1 MKLKDDQKI
10 SLIYQATLRLIGRTG
25 IAGISMAAIAKEA
38 GLATGTLYTY
48 FESKEELITSL
59 FRESK
64 KRSTTQLFKGYEPTG
79 PFKVGLRHIWFNYL
93 EDKLAHYEEGVFQEQ
108 YYNSPYVEAQT
119 MQSSL
124 QLMAPLLELLERG
137 KRELLVKDIDNN
149 LLVIHLLGPVR
160 ELVTLIRMDRQ
171 YQEPKWLEM
180 AFGLCW
186 DGIKA

>member
-1 MKLKDDQKI
+1 MKLKDKQKI
-10 SLIYQATLRLIGRTG
+10 SQIYQATLRVIGKTG
-25 IAGISMAAIAKEA
+25 IAGISMAAIAREA

-48 FESKEELITSL
+48 FESKEELIISL
-59 FRESK
+59 YRESK
-64 KRSTTQLFKGYEPTG
+64 KRSTEQFFKGYEPGG
-79 PFKVGLRHIWFNYL
+79 PFKVGIKHIWFNYL
-93 EDKLAHYEEGVFQEQ
+93 EDKLAHYEEGIFQEQ

-119 MQSSL
+119 MESSL
-124 QLMAPLLELLERG
+124 LLMAPLFELLERG

-160 ELVTLIRMDRQ
+160 ELVTLIRMDQR
-171 YQEPKWLEM
+171 YRERIRLEQ